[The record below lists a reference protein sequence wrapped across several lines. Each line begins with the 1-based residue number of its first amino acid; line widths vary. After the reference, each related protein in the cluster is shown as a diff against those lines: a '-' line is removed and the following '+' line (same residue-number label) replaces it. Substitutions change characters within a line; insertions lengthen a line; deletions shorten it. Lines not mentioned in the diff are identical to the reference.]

1 MGNSEESINKTL
13 TQQLATILT
22 NKVKSDTMKDLLKYP
37 GAESEMASEKGPRVT
52 NHLCRKIIYLKGNRN
67 SVKIITILHH
77 NVVNI
82 DSFLHRSKKNSESQR
97 SLILQYHRAITS

>member
-22 NKVKSDTMKDLLKYP
+22 NKVGSDTMKDLLKHP

-52 NHLCRKIIYLKGNRN
+52 ICVEK
-67 SVKIITILHH
+67 
-77 NVVNI
+77 
-82 DSFLHRSKKNSESQR
+82 
-97 SLILQYHRAITS
+97 